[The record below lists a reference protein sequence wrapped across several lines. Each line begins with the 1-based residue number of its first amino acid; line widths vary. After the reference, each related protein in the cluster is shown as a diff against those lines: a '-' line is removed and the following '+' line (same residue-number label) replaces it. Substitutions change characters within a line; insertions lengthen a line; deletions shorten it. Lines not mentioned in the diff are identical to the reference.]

1 MNNNY
6 QENGII
12 MDVSADVD
20 NIGSCVRSFANK
32 YDADVQIV
40 SQNDQFGLTAFADD
54 KAAWVLF
61 GQAGILGGM
70 RYPMHGRYT
79 NWRIMVVVLNGRS
92 RGQCEVAMNAVGDPN
107 PFHNLSLRCS
117 MEYRKK
123 LKDMLNE
130 EFMCGPSEQINYA
143 V

>member
-1 MNNNY
+1 MSKNY

-12 MDVSADVD
+12 MDVSADAD
-20 NIGSCVRSFANK
+20 SIGSCVRSFANK

-40 SQNDQFGLTAFADD
+40 PRGDQFGPTAFADA
-54 KAAWVLF
+54 KGAWILS
-61 GQAGILGGM
+61 GQAGILGGL

-79 NWRIMVVVLNGRS
+79 NWQIMVVVLKGRS
-92 RGQCEVAMNAVGDPN
+92 RGQCEVAMNAAGDPN

-117 MEYRKK
+117 MEYRNK
-123 LKDMLNE
+123 LEDMLNE
-130 EFMCGPSEQINYA
+130 RFLCSAAEQINYA

>member
-12 MDVSADVD
+12 MDVSADTD
-20 NIGSCVRSFANK
+20 SIGSCVRSFANK

-40 SQNDQFGLTAFADD
+40 PHYDQFGPSAFADA
-54 KAAWVLF
+54 KAAWVLS
-61 GQAGILGGM
+61 GQAGILGGL

-79 NWRIMVVVLNGRS
+79 NWQIMVVVLNGRS
-92 RGQCEVAMNAVGDPN
+92 RGLCEVVMNATGDPN

-123 LKDMLNE
+123 LEDMLNE
-130 EFMCGPSEQINYA
+130 RFMCGPSELIDYA